1 LGLKYETVKIRNNIP
16 NFITCLN
23 LFSGCLG
30 ITAAFQGD
38 LPLASCFMAL
48 AAVFD
53 FFDGMAA
60 RLLHAKSNI
69 GMELDSLADV
79 VSFGVLPG
87 VIMIHL
93 MKSAANLPGDATTFM
108 NPFLYVAFLIP
119 VFSAVRLAVFNL
131 DTRQTDSFLGLP
143 TPANGLLIASFPLI
157 IAHTSHAFAKDLL
170 SNYWVLAAITVVMCG
185 LLVSEIPLF
194 SLKVKNL
201 KWKDNRVR
209 FTFLILS
216 LLVLV
221 WLKFTAIPL
230 IIALYIALSL
240 VFRQQKTGENRLQG

>member
-1 LGLKYETVKIRNNIP
+1 VKIRNNIP

-30 ITAAFQGD
+30 ITAAFRGD
-38 LPLASCFMAL
+38 LPLASYFMAL

-53 FFDGMAA
+53 FFDGLAA

-69 GMELDSLADV
+69 GLELDSLADV

-87 VIMIHL
+87 VIMFQL
-93 MKSAANLPGDATTFM
+93 MKSAVNLPGESSSVM
-108 NPFLYVAFLIP
+108 NPFIYVAFLIP
-119 VFSAVRLAVFNL
+119 VFSAIRLAVFNL

-157 IAHTSHAFAKDLL
+157 IAHTSYAFAKNLL
-170 SNYWVLAAITVVMCG
+170 SDYWVLAAITVVMCG

-194 SLKVKNL
+194 ALKVKNL
-201 KWKDNRVR
+201 KWKDNQVR
-209 FTFLILS
+209 FIFLITAVLA
-216 LLVLV
+216 LV

-230 IIALYIALSL
+230 IIALYIVLSL
-240 VFRQQKTGENRLQG
+240 LFRQQKTSENRSQE